1 MIIDLGFVPPFPL
14 DLALLVAA
22 AGLSF
27 LGLVVAMLAFRRAGA
42 KSTQAERSAQAY
54 AATIAELDR
63 RQERFERMVIDT
75 LSASRRETGD
85 SAKLLRE
92 EVATQVRGLT
102 DGVTTQV
109 RTLSET
115 LATTLKTYNEATHA
129 TSVRMQDIQRGQH
142 QSFEQRLAALSE
154 VHGKAGENLRKT
166 FEEQMTVLRTENS
179 AKLEQMRATVD
190 EKLQTTLERR
200 LGESFTVVSE
210 RLEAVHKGLGEMQHL
225 ATGVG
230 DLKRV
235 LTNVKTR
242 GTWGEVQLETLLQ
255 QILTPEQYRKNVAVV
270 PTSAE
275 RVEFAVVLPGQSD
288 DTNVLLPIDCKF
300 PSEDYERLQHAAE
313 RGDIAEVDAA
323 SRALE
328 LRFRKGAKDISDKY
342 IHPPYTTD
350 FAIMFLPTEGLY
362 AEALRRPGFVEDL
375 QRNFRVTVAGPTNL
389 AAILNTFRMGFRT
402 LAIQKQSSEVWQV
415 LGAVKTEFGKF
426 GPLLVKVRRKL
437 DEASKAIDEVDH
449 RKTQM
454 EKKLRKVESLPT
466 GEPVNLIGAPSPDDS
481 DPADQLVEDVANIIR
496 DTPDMFVAHEASDD
510 TPRVVRSS
518 FFDEDE

>member
-14 DLALLVAA
+14 DLALLSAA
-22 AGLSF
+22 AGLS
-27 LGLVVAMLAFRRAGA
+27 LVGLIVAIIAVRRIGA
-42 KSTQAERSAQAY
+42 KSAEAERSAQAY

-75 LSASRRETGD
+75 LTASRRETGD

-102 DGVTTQV
+102 DGVTMQV

-115 LATTLKTYNEATHA
+115 LATTLKTYSEATHA
-129 TSVRMQDIQRGQH
+129 QSVRMQDIQRNQH
-142 QSFEQRLAALSE
+142 TSFEQRLAALSE

-166 FEEQMTVLRTENS
+166 FEQQMTVLRTENS
-179 AKLEQMRATVD
+179 TKLEQMRATVD

-210 RLEAVHKGLGEMQHL
+210 RLEAVHKGLGEMQSL

-255 QILTPEQYRKNVAVV
+255 QILTPDQFRKNVAVV
-270 PTSAE
+270 PTSSE
-275 RVEFAVVLPGQSD
+275 RVEFTVVLPGQGAD
-288 DTNVLLPIDCKF
+288 EHVLLPIDCKF
-300 PSEDYERLQHAAE
+300 PVEDYDRLQQAAE
-313 RGDIAEVDAA
+313 RGDTAEVEAA

-328 LRFRKGAKDISDKY
+328 LRFRKAAKDISDKY

-362 AEALRRPGFVEDL
+362 AEALRRPGFVDDL
-375 QRNFRVTVAGPTNL
+375 QRTFRVTLAGPTNL

-402 LAIQKQSSEVWQV
+402 LAIQQQSSEVWRV

-426 GPLLVKVRRKL
+426 GPMLVKVKKKLQEATNTIEDVETRKRVMDRKL
-437 DEASKAIDEVDH
+437 RD
-449 RKTQM
+449 
-454 EKKLRKVESLPT
+454 VESLPS
-466 GEPVNLIGAPSPDDS
+466 GETVTMIGGPANDDT
-481 DPADQLVEDVANIIR
+481 DPGDQMVEDVADIIR
-496 DTPDMFVAHEASDD
+496 GTPDMFVAAETDD
-510 TPRVVRSS
+510 RRVARST
-518 FFDEDE
+518 FFGDED